1 MTSPLP
7 FMLLAVACFS
17 IGFLCLEA
25 QAYFTRWKT
34 DRELDRLAGVFWGWG
49 LFCMAWAVV
58 VAIN

>member
-7 FMLLAVACFS
+7 FMLLATACFFS
-17 IGFLCLEA
+17 GVFCLYA
-25 QAYFTRWKT
+25 QDHFIRWKAQ
-34 DRELDRLAGVFWGWG
+34 RELDRLAGVFWGWG

>member
-1 MTSPLP
+1 
-7 FMLLAVACFS
+7 MLLATACFS

-25 QAYFTRWKT
+25 QACFTRWKT